1 MTAKILKANG
11 NIEYNSTH
19 RALTE
24 AELQDPDEVALR
36 EAFTKAVNDKIG
48 PPVDREELQDIHAD
62 IPTPEHEMY
71 EDDDV
76 SVQGP
81 VPDIDTVT
89 PEMQDGYIGAQVNLP
104 YGGTYRSGTVKRRKR
119 NDDGEL
125 EGVADSNPIRDTRT
139 YEVELEGG
147 ELVAYSANLIA
158 ENMYAQ
164 CDIDGNQYRL
174 MDDLVDHRSNK
185 SAVKFADRFVTIRG

>member
-1 MTAKILKANG
+1 
-11 NIEYNSTH
+11 
-19 RALTE
+19 LTE
-24 AELQDPDEVALR
+24 AKLQDPEEVALR
-36 EAFTKAVNDKIG
+36 EAFTKAANNKIG
-48 PPVDREELQDIHAD
+48 PPVDHEELQDIHAD

-81 VPDIDTVT
+81 VPDIDNIT

-104 YGGTYRSGTVKRRKR
+104 YGGTYRSGTVKRRKH

-125 EGVADSNPIRDTRT
+125 EGVADSNPICDTRT

-147 ELVAYSANLIA
+147 ELVAYSVNMIA

-164 CDIDGNQYRL
+164 CDIDGNQ
-174 MDDLVDHRSNK
+174 
-185 SAVKFADRFVTIRG
+185 